1 MPRRLA
7 DLVVHL
13 REGVLA
19 TELLA
24 QLVVQGTV
32 EHLPELLP
40 VHVAVGIE
48 HLESAEGEKL
58 VRAQVG
64 GIRRGGR

>member
-1 MPRRLA
+1 MPCRLA

-13 REGVLA
+13 REGILA

-32 EHLPELLP
+32 EHFPELLP

-48 HLESAEGEKL
+48 HLESAEGEKP

-64 GIRRGGR
+64 GIWRGGR